1 MPAPIELSPENFKD
15 TIDKQGTVF
24 IDWWAP
30 WCGPCRSFAPIY
42 EGVAAKHDD
51 IVFAKINTEDQ
62 AELSGAFQIQAI
74 PTLMVFRDG
83 ILLFSQAGAL
93 PANALEELVKQVQ
106 ALDMEEVRKKVAEQ
120 QASKGTPADAKS

>member
-1 MPAPIELSPENFKD
+1 MGATVELNSESFRETVD
-15 TIDKQGTVF
+15 RDGTVF

-42 EGVAAKHDD
+42 EGVAAKNPD
-51 IVFAKINTEDQ
+51 ITFAKINTEEHPD
-62 AELSGAFQIQAI
+62 LSGLFQIQAI

-93 PANALEELVKQVQ
+93 PATALEKLVEQVK
-106 ALDMEEVRKKVAEQ
+106 ALDMNEVRKELAARQ
-120 QASKGTPADAKS
+120 SANPSASGS